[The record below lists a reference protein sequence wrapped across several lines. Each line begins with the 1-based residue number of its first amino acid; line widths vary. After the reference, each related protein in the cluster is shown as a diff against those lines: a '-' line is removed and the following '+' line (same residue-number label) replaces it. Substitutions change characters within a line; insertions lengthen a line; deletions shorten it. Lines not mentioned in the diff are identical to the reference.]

1 MRQANKWQSKEADIK
16 HAEEV
21 LPRPR
26 LLEDCKYYKPGV
38 GFICKAKDIGLDSY
52 VGCLQGNSFLCPFV
66 LSYAYDYYCTSRARV
81 FIAKELHM

>member
-1 MRQANKWQSKEADIK
+1 MRQAKKWQSKEVDIK
-16 HAEEV
+16 QAEEV

-26 LLEDCKYYKPGV
+26 LLEDCKYYKLGV
-38 GFICKAKDIGLDSY
+38 GFICETKDVGLNSY
-52 VGCLQGNSFLCPFV
+52 VGCLQGDPFLCPFI